1 MSELNLAHFSAL
13 RGENF
18 AVHLENGEPVM
29 TELVDAQ
36 GLFTAPYQGRQPFSL
51 LFKGPVSPLLP
62 QKIYRMVHRDRP
74 ESLEIF
80 LVPVSADLTGA
91 CYEAVFN

>member
-1 MSELNLAHFSAL
+1 MPELSLAHFSAL
-13 RGENF
+13 RGERF
-18 AVHLENGEPVM
+18 AVHLESGEPVM
-29 TELVDAQ
+29 AELVEARHLSLTSFD
-36 GLFTAPYQGRQPFSL
+36 GRQPFSL
-51 LFKGPVSPLLP
+51 LFKGPASPLLP
-62 QKIYRMVHRDRP
+62 QKIYRMVHRDHP

>member
-1 MSELNLAHFSAL
+1 MPELSLAHFSAL
-13 RGENF
+13 RGEHF
-18 AVHLENGEPVM
+18 AVHLENGEPM
-29 TELVDAQ
+29 MAELVDSQ
-36 GLFTAPYQGRQPFSL
+36 GLFTAPYEGRQPFSL
-51 LFKGPVSPLLP
+51 LFKGPASPLLSH
-62 QKIYRMVHRDRP
+62 KIYRMVHRDHP